1 MTNKILASF
10 AFIVM
15 LAFLSILLIHLPR
28 LDLFCVIG
36 ATVLLA
42 GWDLVQNLKG
52 KHD

>member
-15 LAFLSILLIHLPR
+15 LAFLCILLIHLPR
-28 LDLFCVIG
+28 LDLLCVIG

-42 GWDLVQNLKG
+42 GWDLVQTLKG
-52 KHD
+52 NHD